1 VSWGDFQPPRDCVQW
16 RLITSD
22 MVRIVS
28 SKARTRLLTVIFGSN
43 SSLAN
48 LAGFRSNGSTE
59 STKRVEATAH
69 MICIYDTK
77 RISEE
82 IFEKIVVSMEIKQN
96 SSSPSEF
103 QSHATLIRYT
113 LIRHAP
119 VSDLVGEEGSRNNRA
134 SRQRQS

>member
-1 VSWGDFQPPRDCVQW
+1 MEIDHIRHGTDRIFQSQDPVVDSNLWIQ
-16 RLITSD
+16 
-22 MVRIVS
+22 
-28 SKARTRLLTVIFGSN
+28 LLSCQ
-43 SSLAN
+43 SRWLS
-48 LAGFRSNGSTE
+48 GSTE
-59 STKRVEATAH
+59 SAKRVEATAH